1 MKAALF
7 AFGLFFLFSG
17 AELRFKRE
25 DSMSWRRAAIASMV
39 GRKPGDGA
47 NKHVPERWLLLAWVS
62 LLAISVLNLIIYIVG
77 IPVYFAQL
85 YPSHHQCFQD
95 CLTPANI
102 QSLHALGLSVTAY
115 AVYWLTINLLF
126 ALVYFAVAALIFWR
140 KPDDWMAFLASF
152 ALVALGSSFPDI
164 PATLAAIHPAW
175 NLPVT
180 LVSED
185 VIGFPSLVVF
195 FFLFP
200 NGHFVPRWTRW
211 VVIGFAALFVLGGL
225 FPNSLLNVSNWPDLL
240 FLPVPLVVFGSLVF
254 AQIYR
259 YRRVST
265 LVERQQTKWIVFG
278 AAIAL
283 LGFLLLGNL
292 LPAILRLLMPLQSL
306 SLLLFTILVTSIYLI
321 LLLIPLSLAIAI
333 LRYRLWDVD
342 VLINKT
348 LVYGLLTG
356 MLVAVYAG
364 CIIIMQALLRGLFNQ
379 NSDVAIVVSTLVI
392 AALFQPLRRLIQAGI
407 DRRFYRSRY
416 DAARTLA
423 AFSATLRNEVDL
435 SQLSE
440 DLITVVQETMQP
452 AHISLWLRQ
461 PAVKDK
467 SDSGT

>member
-1 MKAALF
+1 
-7 AFGLFFLFSG
+7 
-17 AELRFKRE
+17 
-25 DSMSWRRAAIASMV
+25 MSWRRAIIPSIV
-39 GRKPGDGA
+39 GHQPRDGA
-47 NKHVPERWLLLAWVS
+47 NTPVPKRWLLLAWVS
-62 LLAISVLNLIIYIVG
+62 LLAISVLNLIIYITG
-77 IPVYFAQL
+77 TPVYFAQL
-85 YPSHHQCFQD
+85 DLSHHQCFQD
-95 CLTPANI
+95 CPTPANI
-102 QSLHALGLSVTAY
+102 QSLHALGLSITDY
-115 AVYWLTINLLF
+115 AVYWVTINLLF

-152 ALVALGSSFPDI
+152 SLLTLGTSFPDI
-164 PATLAAIHPAW
+164 PTALAAVHHAW
-175 NLPVT
+175 HLPVT

-185 VIGFPSLVVF
+185 VLGFPSLVIF

-200 NGHFVPRWTRW
+200 NGRFVPRWTRW
-211 VVIGFAALFVLGGL
+211 VVIGFAALFVLGTL
-225 FPNSLLNVSNWPDLL
+225 FPGTLLNVSNWPDLL

-259 YRRVST
+259 YRKVST
-265 LVERQQTKWIVFG
+265 PVEQQQTKWIVFG

-292 LPAILRLLMPLQSL
+292 LPRILQLLIPLQSL
-306 SLLLFTILVTSIYLI
+306 SLIPYTILITSIYLI

-356 MLVAVYAG
+356 MLVAIYAG
-364 CIIIMQALLRGLFNQ
+364 CIVGLQALLRGLFHQ
-379 NSDVAIVVSTLVI
+379 TSEVAIVISTLVI
-392 AALFQPLRRLIQAGI
+392 AALFQPLRKLAQAGI

-435 SQLSE
+435 SQLSQ
-440 DLITVVQETMQP
+440 DLVTVVQETMQP

-461 PAVKDK
+461 PSLEKKADIGAKQK
-467 SDSGT
+467 TNES

>member
-1 MKAALF
+1 
-7 AFGLFFLFSG
+7 
-17 AELRFKRE
+17 
-25 DSMSWRRAAIASMV
+25 MSWRRATIPSMMSHES
-39 GRKPGDGA
+39 RDGA
-47 NKHVPERWLLLAWVS
+47 NTHMPGRWLLLAWVA
-62 LLAISVLNLIIYIVG
+62 LLAISILNLIFYIVG
-77 IPVYFAQL
+77 TPVYFVQL
-85 YPSHHQCFQD
+85 YPSHQQCFQD

-102 QSLHALGLSVTAY
+102 QSLHALGFSITAY
-115 AVYWLTINLLF
+115 AVYWVTINLLF
-126 ALVYFAVAALIFWR
+126 AVVYFAVAALIFWR
-140 KPDDWMAFLASF
+140 KSDDWMAFLAAFS
-152 ALVALGSSFPDI
+152 LVALGASFPDI
-164 PATLAAIHPAW
+164 PATLAAVHPAW
-175 NLPVT
+175 HLPVT

-200 NGHFVPRWTRW
+200 NGRFVPRWTRW
-211 VVIGFAALFVLGGL
+211 VVIGFAALFVPGTF
-225 FPNSLLNVSNWPDLL
+225 FPNTLLNVSNWPDLL
-240 FLPVPLVVFGSLVF
+240 FLPLPLVVFGSLVF

-259 YRRVST
+259 YRKVST
-265 LVERQQTKWIVFG
+265 SVEQQQTKWIVYG

-292 LPAILRLLMPLQSL
+292 LPRIVQLLIHSHSL
-306 SLLLFTILVTSIYLI
+306 TLIPYTILITSIYLI

-364 CIIIMQALLRGLFNQ
+364 CIIVMQALLRGLFHQ
-379 NSDVAIVVSTLVI
+379 TSDVAIVVSTLVI

-416 DAARTLA
+416 DTARTLA
-423 AFSATLRNEVDL
+423 AFSATLRSEVDL

-440 DLITVVQETMQP
+440 NLVTVVQETMQP

-461 PAVKDK
+461 PSLRDRSN
-467 SDSGT
+467 SDDSKKT

>member
-1 MKAALF
+1 
-7 AFGLFFLFSG
+7 
-17 AELRFKRE
+17 
-25 DSMSWRRAAIASMV
+25 MSWRRATPSIASH
-39 GRKPGDGA
+39 KPRIRADTY
-47 NKHVPERWLLLAWVS
+47 VPERRLLLAVWV
-62 LLAISVLNLIIYIVG
+62 LLFAISVLNLIIYVVG
-77 IPVYFAQL
+77 TPVYFVQL

-102 QSLHALGLSVTAY
+102 QSLHALGISITAY
-115 AVYWLTINLLF
+115 AVYWVAINLLF

-140 KPDDWMAFLASF
+140 KSNDWMAFLASF
-152 ALVALGSSFPDI
+152 SLVALGGSFPDI
-164 PATLAAIHPAW
+164 PATLAAVHPAW
-175 NLPVT
+175 HLPVT

-200 NGHFVPRWTRW
+200 NGRFVPRWTRW
-211 VVIGFAALFVLGGL
+211 VVIGSAVLFVVGGL
-225 FPNSLLNVSNWPDLL
+225 FPLSLFNVSNWSRLL
-240 FLPVPLVVFGSLVF
+240 FLPVQLGVFGSLVF
-254 AQIYR
+254 AQVYR
-259 YRRVST
+259 YRKVST
-265 LVERQQTKWIVFG
+265 PVEQQQTKWIVFG

-283 LGFLLLGNL
+283 LGFLLLGDL
-292 LPAILRLLMPLQSL
+292 LPAVVPLLMPLQSL
-306 SLLLFTILVTSIYLI
+306 SLLVFTIVVTSIYLI
-321 LLLIPLSLAIAI
+321 LLLIPLSLAICI

-364 CIIIMQALLRGLFNQ
+364 CIIVMQALLREFFHQ
-379 NSDVAIVVSTLVI
+379 TSDAAIVVSTLII

-440 DLITVVQETMQP
+440 NLVTVVQETMQP
-452 AHISLWLRQ
+452 EHISLWLRQ
-461 PAVKDK
+461 PSLKDRSK
-467 SDSGT
+467 SDA